1 MENRLNLSKRLL
13 CAASLIPEGSF
24 LADIGTDH
32 AYLPIH
38 LCLEGRVRGA
48 FASDINRGPVERARE
63 NIKKYGL
70 EGAVSVEVSDG
81 LRAAEAY
88 SPDSIA
94 ILGMGGELIARILS
108 DAAWVKRSGICLC
121 LQPMT
126 HPELLRAYLLE
137 NGFAICNEE
146 IVEEDGRIY
155 QLITAEYSP
164 SQETEPYTEAELLLG
179 RLNIEKH
186 TPSLKRLGEHQL
198 AVLSKRIEGKRLAK
212 ESVEAELALAE
223 GIKKA
228 IS

>member
-1 MENRLNLSKRLL
+1 MENKLNLSKRLL
-13 CAASLIPEGSF
+13 CAASLIRDGSF
-24 LADIGTDH
+24 LADVGTDH

-38 LCLEGRVRGA
+38 LCLGGRVRGA
-48 FASDINRGPVERARE
+48 FASDINQGPVERARE

-70 EGAVSVEVSDG
+70 EDTVSVEVSDG
-81 LRAAEAY
+81 LRAAEAH

-108 DAAWVKRSGICLC
+108 EAAWVKKEGICLC

-126 HPELLRAYLLE
+126 HAEALRSYLLE
-137 NGFAICNEE
+137 NGFAIKQEE

-155 QLITAEYSP
+155 QLLTAEYSP
-164 SQETEPYTEAELLLG
+164 SLVTPPYTEAELLLG
-179 RLNIEKH
+179 RLNIEKK

-198 AVLSKRIEGKRLAK
+198 SVLSKRIEGKRLAM
-212 ESVEAELALAE
+212 ESVDAELALAE

>member
-1 MENRLNLSKRLL
+1 MENKLNLSKRLL
-13 CAASLIPEGSF
+13 CAASLIRNGSF
-24 LADIGTDH
+24 LADVGTDH

-70 EGAVSVEVSDG
+70 EDTVSVEVSDG
-81 LRAAEAY
+81 LRAAEAH

-108 DAAWVKRSGICLC
+108 EAAWVKRSGIQLC

-126 HPELLRAYLLE
+126 HAEALRSYLLE
-137 NGFAICNEE
+137 NGFAITEEE

-155 QLITAEYSP
+155 QLLTAEYSP
-164 SQETEPYTEAELLLG
+164 NAEVEPYSEAELLLG
-179 RLNIEKH
+179 RLNVEKK

-198 AVLSKRIEGKRLAK
+198 SVLSKRIEGKRLSGN
-212 ESVEAELALAE
+212 SVEAELSLAE
-223 GIKKA
+223 DIKNA
-228 IS
+228 IK